1 MGPGWHWSILEW
13 LSSTMVYHASAVD
26 SEMVSSVCSIG
37 LGISTHRCVCMLLPS
52 PSFFV
57 WDSGTAGRSQRRWI
71 VKKLMH
77 WQGKAYSKDSSPFTA
92 GISGQL
98 IWSRWVNAALQ
109 NIIKYQESKALLLQN
124 WSFSTYT
131 QMGKKCW
138 YWLTLVA
145 ILVQTYRVGNW
156 DTTY

>member
-13 LSSTMVYHASAVD
+13 LSSTTVYHASAVD

-37 LGISTHRCVCMLLPS
+37 LGISTHRCVCMLHLK
-52 PSFFV
+52 
-57 WDSGTAGRSQRRWI
+57 SGPLNLMLCLKQWHC
-71 VKKLMH
+71 KKIA
-77 WQGKAYSKDSSPFTA
+77 KEVDSSPFTA

-98 IWSRWVNAALQ
+98 IWSWWVNAALQ
-109 NIIKYQESKALLLQN
+109 NISKYQESKALLLQN
-124 WSFSTYT
+124 ESFSTYT

-145 ILVQTYRVGNW
+145 ILVQNYHVGNW
-156 DTTY
+156 DTTC